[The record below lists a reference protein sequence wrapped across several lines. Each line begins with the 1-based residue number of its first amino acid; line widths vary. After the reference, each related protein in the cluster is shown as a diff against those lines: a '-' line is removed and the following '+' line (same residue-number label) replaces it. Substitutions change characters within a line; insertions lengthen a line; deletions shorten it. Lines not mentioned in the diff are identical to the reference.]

1 MLMLMIKVLNNK
13 LRSTRGGKWRKQYRN
28 EFVCGRNIVSHR
40 KLFVESHLAG
50 NCRLF
55 LAAK

>member
-1 MLMLMIKVLNNK
+1 MLMIKVLNNK

-28 EFVCGRNIVSHR
+28 EFVCGRNIVLHR
-40 KLFVESHLAG
+40 KLYVESHLAG